1 MFLNKDQLK
10 KLDKKGWRPF
20 NTKDGLVWF
29 GGKSHFKL
37 IDYIEDPEKDDR
49 SLEDIDFLVIAYSK
63 KEEDEDE

>member
-10 KLDKKGWRPF
+10 HLDKNGWIPMD
-20 NTKDGLVWF
+20 TKDGTAWF
-29 GGKSHFKL
+29 GGKSHSQL

-63 KEEDEDE
+63 KEED

>member
-10 KLDKKGWRPF
+10 HLDKNGWRPL
-20 NTKDGLVWF
+20 NTKDGTAWF

-37 IDYIEDPEKDDR
+37 IDYIEDPENDDR

-63 KEEDEDE
+63 KEDD

>member
-10 KLDKKGWRPF
+10 HLEKNGWIPM

-37 IDYIEDPEKDDR
+37 IDHIEDPEKDDR

-63 KEEDEDE
+63 KEED

>member
-10 KLDKKGWRPF
+10 QLDKNGWRPF
-20 NTKDGLVWF
+20 NTKDGIVWF

-49 SLEDIDFLVIAYSK
+49 SLEDIDFLVVAYSK
-63 KEEDEDE
+63 KEED